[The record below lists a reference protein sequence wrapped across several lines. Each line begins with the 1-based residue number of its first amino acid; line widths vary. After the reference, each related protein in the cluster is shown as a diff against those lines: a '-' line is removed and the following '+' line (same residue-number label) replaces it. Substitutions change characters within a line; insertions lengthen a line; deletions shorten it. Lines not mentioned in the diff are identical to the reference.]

1 MYIAVGS
8 GIGLLAVTAIA
19 VKIIVGKMGGTKMMA
34 KVAAE
39 GTTRV
44 TDSRVDKII
53 ESIAE

>member
-34 KVAAE
+34 KVAA
-39 GTTRV
+39 
-44 TDSRVDKII
+44 
-53 ESIAE
+53 